1 MSKEVVL
8 ITGASSGIG
17 EAIAK
22 LLGENGYQL
31 LLGARRVDKLE
42 KIVQQTKNSGGVA
55 EAMYL
60 DVTNI
65 ESINDFIKMAIDIYG
80 RIDVLVNNA
89 GVMLLSNVSNLK
101 FAEWEQMVNVNLLGT
116 INTTSVV
123 LPCMKKQK
131 SGMIIN
137 VGSTASYRVSTG
149 AAIYSATKYGIRAF
163 SDGLRK
169 EETNN
174 GIKVCLISPGPAKTE
189 LLNHISSLD
198 IKEDINSYVENYGI
212 DPIDIAKT
220 VLYALSLPKTAN
232 IDELIIST
240 TTKA

>member
-1 MSKEVVL
+1 MPKEVVL

-101 FAEWEQMVNVNLLGT
+101 FV
-116 INTTSVV
+116 
-123 LPCMKKQK
+123 K
-131 SGMIIN
+131 
-137 VGSTASYRVSTG
+137 
-149 AAIYSATKYGIRAF
+149 IR
-163 SDGLRK
+163 K
-169 EETNN
+169 
-174 GIKVCLISPGPAKTE
+174 
-189 LLNHISSLD
+189 
-198 IKEDINSYVENYGI
+198 
-212 DPIDIAKT
+212 
-220 VLYALSLPKTAN
+220 
-232 IDELIIST
+232 
-240 TTKA
+240 

>member
-1 MSKEVVL
+1 M
-8 ITGASSGIG
+8 
-17 EAIAK
+17 
-22 LLGENGYQL
+22 
-31 LLGARRVDKLE
+31 GARRVDKLE

-65 ESINDFIKMAIDIYG
+65 ESINDFIKKAIDIYG
-80 RIDVLVNNA
+80 RIDVLANNA
-89 GVMLLSNVSNLK
+89 GMMLLSNVSDLK

-116 INTTSVV
+116 INTTGVV

-174 GIKVCLISPGPAKTE
+174 GIKVCLISPGPTKTE

-212 DPIDIAKT
+212 DPIDIAKM
-220 VLYALSLPKTAN
+220 VLYALSLPKAAN

>member
-1 MSKEVVL
+1 MPKEVVL

-137 VGSTASYRVSTG
+137 AGSTASYRVSTG

-174 GIKVCLISPGPAKTE
+174 GIKVCLISPGPTKTE

-220 VLYALSLPKTAN
+220 VLYALSLPKAAN